1 MKEIIGLRAV
11 GGSERSSHVPP
22 RSLERKSREP
32 ATSTHATFDEGASTW
47 ATLGS
52 AIGVG
57 VAVGLGVA
65 LAVAL
70 GDALGDAVAGVPV
83 GVGVGVA
90 ADGWHAAATMS
101 AKARVALTPT
111 AWRPGQLRF
120 VLAGRDT
127 GVSFR
132 ARGLTI
138 CCGNER
144 NVAHVPTC
152 SALNRMRQNSA
163 RALSSIQIRPS
174 RAQVTRVSR

>member
-1 MKEIIGLRAV
+1 MKEIMGLRAV

-22 RSLERKSREP
+22 RSFERKSREA
-32 ATSTHATFDEGASTW
+32 ATSAHTTFDEGAFTW
-47 ATLGS
+47 ATFGS

-70 GDALGDAVAGVPV
+70 GEALGDAAAGVPV
-83 GVGVGVA
+83 GVGVGVGVV

-101 AKARVALTPT
+101 ARAKVALTPK
-111 AWRPGQLRF
+111 AWRPRQLRF
-120 VLAGRDT
+120 VLAGRVT

-132 ARGLTI
+132 ARELTI
-138 CCGNER
+138 CCVNER

-152 SALNRMRQNSA
+152 SALNRVRANSA
-163 RALSSIQIRPS
+163 GRERS
-174 RAQVTRVSR
+174 